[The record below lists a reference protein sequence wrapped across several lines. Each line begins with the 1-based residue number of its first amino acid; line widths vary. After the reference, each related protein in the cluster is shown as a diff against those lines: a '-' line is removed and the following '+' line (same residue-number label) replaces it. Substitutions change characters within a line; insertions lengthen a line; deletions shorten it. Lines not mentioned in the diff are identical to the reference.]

1 MGLRNSLK
9 NFRKG
14 YPTNKKATKAT
25 AASRDLTTE
34 PPSKRILYSDDDG
47 QIDDDT
53 YMEALEQLQMLG
65 KHKKSG
71 NHKEVKRLMELTKVR
86 RHQWIRAERPMVFDV
101 VEKFPCLATNKWVS
115 DVF

>member
-14 YPTNKKATKAT
+14 YPTNKKATAVSHNT
-25 AASRDLTTE
+25 ITE
-34 PPSKRILYSDDDG
+34 PPSKRAKLYSDDDG
-47 QIDDDT
+47 QIDDDV
-53 YMEALEQLQMLG
+53 YMEALEQLEMLG

-71 NHKEVKRLMELTKVR
+71 NHKEVKRLMELTKFR
-86 RHQWIRAERPMVFDV
+86 RHQWIREERPMVFDV

-115 DVF
+115 NVI